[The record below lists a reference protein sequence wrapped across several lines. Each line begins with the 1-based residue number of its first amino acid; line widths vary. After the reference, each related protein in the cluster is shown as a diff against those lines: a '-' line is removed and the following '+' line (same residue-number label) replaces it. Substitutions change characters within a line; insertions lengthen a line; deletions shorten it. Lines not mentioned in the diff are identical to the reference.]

1 MTAEQKK
8 EQIHKE
14 VLELLKGVD
23 RAGIG
28 LTMGMGKTYL
38 GLKHMLKNLKP
49 NCKFLVAAPTNVI
62 LESWKSEAEKFNLVD
77 VLQYVD
83 FTTYS
88 SLSKQDFDYDIVYLD
103 EYQHVTESH
112 NEWLSNHCGKIIA
125 LSGTPPEGGIK
136 LALSNIYYPLIYTF
150 KTDDAVQEGM
160 LNNYKIYVHRLNL
173 DYRPNITKKR
183 KDGRI
188 WKSSEAKE
196 YEYISNLIQDE
207 TNSKSLQMLRIR
219 RLTLLKSFESKVEYC
234 KKLLK
239 LRKRKVI
246 VFANTKDQADR
257 LSKYSYHSGN
267 KNSERNLK
275 LFSKG
280 EIDVLSAVLQISAG
294 VNIPGLE
301 SAIILHAYSNNNK
314 LSQRLGRCLR
324 LDVSQ
329 TATIHVLCYKNTVDE
344 LWVKEALKEYDQS
357 KITFVN
363 DLFK

>member
-1 MTAEQKK
+1 MKAEQKK
-8 EQIHKE
+8 EQVHKE
-14 VLELLKGVD
+14 VLELLEGVD
-23 RAGIG
+23 RAGVG

-62 LESWKSEAEKFNLVD
+62 INSWKSEAEKFNLVD

-88 SLSKQDFDYDIVYLD
+88 SLSKQESDYDIVYLD
-103 EYQHVTESH
+103 EYQHVTEGH
-112 NEWLSNHCGKIIA
+112 NEWLSKHCGKILA
-125 LSGTPPEGGIK
+125 LSGTPPEGGVK
-136 LALSNIYYPLIYTF
+136 LALSNIYYPLVYTYS
-150 KTDDAVQEGM
+150 TDKAVNEGM
-160 LNNYKIYVHRLNL
+160 LNNYKIYVHRLSL
-173 DYRPNITKKR
+173 DYRFNITKKR
-183 KDGRI
+183 KDGRT
-188 WKSSEAKE
+188 WNSSEVKE
-196 YEYISNLIQDE
+196 YEYISNLIENE
-207 TNSKSLQMLRIR
+207 TSQKTLKWLRIQ
-219 RLTLLKSFESKVEYC
+219 RLSLLKSFESKVEYC
-234 KKLLK
+234 KKLLN

-246 VFANTKDQADR
+246 VFANTKEQADK
-257 LSKYSYHSGN
+257 LSKHSYHSGN
-267 KNSERNLK
+267 KNSDKNLD

-324 LDVSQ
+324 LEVTQ

-344 LWVKEALKEYDQS
+344 LWVKEALKEYDQN
-357 KITFVN
+357 KIHYVN

>member
-112 NEWLSNHCGKIIA
+112 NEWLSKHCGKIIA
-125 LSGTPPEGGIK
+125 LRR
-136 LALSNIYYPLIYTF
+136 Y
-150 KTDDAVQEGM
+150 KT
-160 LNNYKIYVHRLNL
+160 
-173 DYRPNITKKR
+173 
-183 KDGRI
+183 
-188 WKSSEAKE
+188 SS
-196 YEYISNLIQDE
+196 I
-207 TNSKSLQMLRIR
+207 
-219 RLTLLKSFESKVEYC
+219 
-234 KKLLK
+234 
-239 LRKRKVI
+239 
-246 VFANTKDQADR
+246 
-257 LSKYSYHSGN
+257 
-267 KNSERNLK
+267 
-275 LFSKG
+275 
-280 EIDVLSAVLQISAG
+280 
-294 VNIPGLE
+294 
-301 SAIILHAYSNNNK
+301 
-314 LSQRLGRCLR
+314 
-324 LDVSQ
+324 
-329 TATIHVLCYKNTVDE
+329 
-344 LWVKEALKEYDQS
+344 
-357 KITFVN
+357 
-363 DLFK
+363 